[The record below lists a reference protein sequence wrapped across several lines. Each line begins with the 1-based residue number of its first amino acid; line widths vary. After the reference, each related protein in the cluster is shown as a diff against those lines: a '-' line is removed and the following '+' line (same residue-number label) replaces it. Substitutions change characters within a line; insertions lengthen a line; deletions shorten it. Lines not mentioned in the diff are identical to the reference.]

1 MIYRFMITFCE
12 FLTEIA
18 VNPDAKGISYSSSSN
33 RRSSKIMP
41 DEGKFNIIPLKISR
55 EMYDLMGRHLTPRY
69 GLVAGVL
76 DRRGNAPDPVVVKV
90 SNQEMESLKEL
101 AEEIIKKALPGDND
115 IKTAYATI
123 QAVRGSVTTA

>member
-1 MIYRFMITFCE
+1 MITFGE
-12 FLTEIA
+12 FMTEIA
-18 VNPDAKGISYSSSSN
+18 VNPDAPEFSNSSSSP

-55 EMYDLMGRHLTPRY
+55 EMYDLLGRHLTPRY

-76 DRRGNAPDPVVVKV
+76 DRRGDSQGPVLVKV

-101 AEEIIKKALPGDND
+101 AEEIIKKAPSGDND

-123 QAVRGSVTTA
+123 QAASGSMPAV

>member
-1 MIYRFMITFCE
+1 MITFCE

-18 VNPDAKGISYSSSSN
+18 VNPDAAGISYSSSSN

-55 EMYDLMGRHLTPRY
+55 EMYDLLSRYLTPRY

-76 DRRGNAPDPVVVKV
+76 DRRGDAADPVVVKV
-90 SNQEMESLKEL
+90 SNQEMESLKNL
-101 AEEIIKKALPGDND
+101 AEEIIKNSPPGDND
-115 IKTAYATI
+115 IKTAYAAI
-123 QAVRGSVTTA
+123 QAARGSVPTA